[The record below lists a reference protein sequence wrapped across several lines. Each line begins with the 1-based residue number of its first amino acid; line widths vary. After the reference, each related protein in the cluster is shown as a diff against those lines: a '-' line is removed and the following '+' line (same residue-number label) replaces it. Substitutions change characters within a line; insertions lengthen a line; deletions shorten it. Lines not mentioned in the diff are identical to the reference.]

1 MLALA
6 AVALVIPSVVHAVV
20 SRRRWRRAASS
31 ADRASAA
38 WAALRS
44 AAIDTGVTW
53 VDGLSPR
60 ATARLLRIEAPGL
73 AAAELRALDRV
84 VAAVQRAWY
93 AADPETGKTDGL
105 RDDVEEIRAAML
117 AEATA
122 GERFVIRA
130 WPRSTLRDGRSALS
144 RIGELLD
151 LGDVAAAKLRARL
164 RPRHA

>member
-1 MLALA
+1 MARMGIHE
-6 AVALVIPSVVHAVV
+6 VFP
-20 SRRRWRRAASS
+20 AASG
-31 ADRASAA
+31 RE
-38 WAALRS
+38 RS
-44 AAIDTGVTW
+44 EGSTRVAGRT
-53 VDGLSPR
+53 
-60 ATARLLRIEAPGL
+60 APGL

-117 AEATA
+117 AEATV